1 MTGLFVC
8 HDCGATPDPRTFPWR
23 CACGGL
29 LDLRWS
35 SRFPRQA
42 IRSRPPGLWRY
53 AEAIPA
59 EPAGDLV
66 TWGEGFTPLV
76 PVTVGESRV
85 LFKLEFLFPSGSFK
99 DRGAS
104 VLISHLRALGATKVV
119 EDSSGN
125 AGAAVAAYCARAGIA
140 AEIYVPASTSAD
152 KLHQIEAYGASL
164 VRVPGTRED
173 TAAAALAAAAS
184 APYASHIYN
193 PYFFHGTKTFA
204 FEIWEQL
211 GFRAPD
217 SVVLPVGHGTLFLGA
232 YYGFRELLEAG
243 EIERL
248 PRLIGVQAAAC
259 APLVEA
265 FRTRGDRI
273 PAVPIAET
281 AAEGIRIADPPRWR
295 QILAATEET
304 RGLIVAVSEAQIAK
318 ALRWLARLGLYV
330 EPTAAAVV
338 GALED
343 LANCFFLGARET
355 VVVPLTGS
363 GLKAGA
369 KVAKLVG

>member
-1 MTGLFVC
+1 MNGTLVC
-8 HDCGATPDPRTFPWR
+8 HDCGATPDPGGFPWR

-35 SRFPRQA
+35 SRFPRDA

-59 EPAGDLV
+59 DPARGLV

-76 PVTVGESRV
+76 PVSVGESRV
-85 LFKLEFLFPSGSFK
+85 LLKLEFLFPSGSFK

-104 VLISHLRALGATKVV
+104 VLISHLRALGATKLV

-125 AGAAVAAYCARAGIA
+125 AGAAIAAYAARAGIP

-152 KLHQIEAYGASL
+152 KLHQIEAHGAAL
-164 VRVPGTRED
+164 VRVPGTREE
-173 TAAAALAAAAS
+173 TAAAALAAAAA
-184 APYASHIYN
+184 APYASHIYH

-204 FEIWEQL
+204 FEVWEQL

-232 YYGFRELLEAG
+232 YYGFRELREAG

-265 FRTRGDRI
+265 FRTRAERLPG
-273 PAVPIAET
+273 VPVAET

-295 QILAATEET
+295 QILAATEES
-304 RGLIVAVSEAQIAK
+304 RGMLVAVSEARIVK

-330 EPTAAAVV
+330 EPTAAAAV

-343 LANCFFLGARET
+343 LTSCFFLGGRET

-363 GLKAGA
+363 GLKAGQ
-369 KVAKLVG
+369 KVATLVR